1 LFLFYYLN
9 WVIFSKTKNLANTKM
24 ADYEVLGLTP
34 PSTSKAIRAA
44 FIAKARQ
51 THPDKGGTASDFRNV
66 RDAYNRLI
74 SGVADVKPP
83 MPKTDGWSDDWVY
96 TSDDPPWMAT
106 APSYWNQSSDTVE
119 IESDSDAEAEE
130 ESDDDTTD
138 EDEEDDSTW

>member
-1 LFLFYYLN
+1 
-9 WVIFSKTKNLANTKM
+9 M

-51 THPDKGGTASDFRNV
+51 THPDKGGTGSDFRKV
-66 RDAYNRLI
+66 RDAYNRII

-106 APSYWNQSSDTVE
+106 APSYWNQPTDTVE
-119 IESDSDAEAEE
+119 IQSDTDSDSDAEAEE
-130 ESDDDTTD
+130 SDDDTTD
-138 EDEEDDSTW
+138 CEDEEDDSSW